1 MPAAY
6 LLDTNI
12 VSYFI
17 EGRPP
22 AVRHH
27 VEVIGMDATAIS
39 TITEAELR
47 FGLANKPAAARHRI
61 AVESYLANA
70 EILSWDS
77 PAAQTYAHLRA
88 EQKAKGRMLSTEDLM
103 IASHALSLGL
113 TLVTADRAF
122 SFIAGLRIEDWTT
135 H

>member
-1 MPAAY
+1 MALAY

-12 VSYFI
+12 VSYLI
-17 EGRPP
+17 DGRPP
-22 AVRHH
+22 AVRRHIET
-27 VEVIGMDATAIS
+27 VGIDSTAIS

-47 FGLANKPAAARHRI
+47 YGLANKPAAARQRI
-61 AVESYLANA
+61 AVESYLSSAA
-70 EILSWDS
+70 ILPWDS

-103 IASHALSLGL
+103 IASAALSLGM

-122 SFIAGLRIEDWTT
+122 SFIAGLRTEDWTIS
-135 H
+135 

>member
-1 MPAAY
+1 MPVAY

-17 EGRPP
+17 EGRPA
-22 AVRHH
+22 AVRRR
-27 VEVIGMDATAIS
+27 VELVGMEATAVS
-39 TITEAELR
+39 SVTEAELR
-47 FGLANKPAAARHRI
+47 YGLANKPAAARQRI

-70 EILSWDS
+70 AILPWDS

-103 IASHALSLGL
+103 IASAALSLGL

-122 SFIAGLRIEDWTT
+122 SSIDGLRREDWTVD
-135 H
+135 